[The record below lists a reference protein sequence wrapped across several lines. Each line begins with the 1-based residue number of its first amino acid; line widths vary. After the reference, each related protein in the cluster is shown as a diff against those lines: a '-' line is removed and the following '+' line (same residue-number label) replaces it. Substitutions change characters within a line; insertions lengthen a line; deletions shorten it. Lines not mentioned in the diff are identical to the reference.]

1 MYFTYLLRCA
11 DGSLYAGITTDPARR
26 FAQHAGH
33 LHGGAKY
40 TACHRPVRMEA
51 VWRTGD
57 RAAASRMEYRL
68 KQLTKLE
75 KEQLIAGTPLPKHTF
90 VSHYHRIA
98 IDAKG
103 RMIPMLF
110 VCYPKCSTC
119 KKAAAFLD
127 SLGIPYET
135 RHIKEQN
142 PTVEELK
149 AWHQMS
155 GLPLKR
161 FFNTSGQL
169 YRSMQLSKK
178 LPDMSEEEQ
187 YALLASDGMLVKRP
201 IVVGDD
207 FVLVGFKQKEWE
219 EKL

>member
-1 MYFTYLLRCA
+1 MYFTYLLRCT

-26 FAQHAGH
+26 FAQHAGQRS
-33 LHGGAKY
+33 GGAKY
-40 TACHRPVRMEA
+40 TALHRPAKLEA

-57 RAAASRMEYRL
+57 RAAASRLEYQLKRL
-68 KQLTKLE
+68 SKSE
-75 KEQLIAGTPLPKHTF
+75 KECLAAGGTLPEHPMFSQYHT
-90 VSHYHRIA
+90 IP
-98 IDAKG
+98 IEPEG

-127 SLGIPYET
+127 GLQIPYEA
-135 RHIKEQN
+135 RDIKEQN
-142 PTVEELK
+142 PTAAELK
-149 AWHQMS
+149 QWHQKS
-155 GLPLKR
+155 GLPLRR

-169 YRSMQLSKK
+169 YRAMGLSRK
-178 LPDMSEEEQ
+178 LPELSEAEQ
-187 YALLASDGMLVKRP
+187 YDLLASDGMLVKRP